1 MLKKQTEMGVLV
13 SEWSHT
19 NHMADFNYT
28 IYYI

>member
-19 NHMADFNYT
+19 NNMAYFSYT
-28 IYYI
+28 ILNR